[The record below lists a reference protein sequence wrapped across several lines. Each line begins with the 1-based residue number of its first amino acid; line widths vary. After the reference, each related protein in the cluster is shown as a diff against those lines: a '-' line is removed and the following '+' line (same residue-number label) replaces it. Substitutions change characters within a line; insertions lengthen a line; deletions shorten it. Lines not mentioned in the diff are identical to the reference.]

1 MWPRTLSGRLVFWV
15 GWIVAIT
22 IGVFAYVSVK
32 IQSSQLSEEVVRT
45 ASQISET
52 VRRSTRY
59 SMLHGE
65 SEAVS
70 EILKAI
76 GNQERIEACRIFGN
90 DGVVVYSSSR
100 EEVGRQWDTQARPC
114 QVCHSRLSPVERL
127 NVPVKTTVLWSDK
140 GHRILSMVNPIYNEP
155 GCSQAA
161 CHYHPASQKVLG
173 VLEIEMSLAG
183 VDVQTIKANY
193 RTVFFA
199 LLSIVCVSTLIGI
212 FMRRSVVKPIKNLI
226 TGTKKVSEGD
236 FTHRIPE
243 GARDELG
250 VLARSFNDMTSR
262 FELASRTFQLASLG
276 KLAAEF
282 AHEVNNPLTNVLT
295 SASLLLERTDNDE
308 STNEELEI
316 IVSESIRCRE
326 IIKGL
331 LNLAK
336 QVEPEMKVVNV
347 NSVIRRTVSLVE
359 NQVSFYNIKMIQN
372 LDKRLPG
379 VMADEHQIQRVF
391 LNMIQNASDAM
402 PKGGTLTISTSL
414 NQDQQ
419 MIEIRFQDTGSGM
432 DEATLK
438 RSLEPFFTTK
448 ETGTGLG
455 LAIGQKVVSA
465 HGGRIEATSMPG
477 EGTTFLIKLPITQ
490 RARDS
495 RESQG
500 TKEGANA

>member
-1 MWPRTLSGRLVFWV
+1 L
-15 GWIVAIT
+15 
-22 IGVFAYVSVK
+22 
-32 IQSSQLSEEVVRT
+32 
-45 ASQISET
+45 
-52 VRRSTRY
+52 
-59 SMLHGE
+59 
-65 SEAVS
+65 
-70 EILKAI
+70 
-76 GNQERIEACRIFGN
+76 
-90 DGVVVYSSSR
+90 
-100 EEVGRQWDTQARPC
+100 
-114 QVCHSRLSPVERL
+114 
-127 NVPVKTTVLWSDK
+127 
-140 GHRILSMVNPIYNEP
+140 
-155 GCSQAA
+155 
-161 CHYHPASQKVLG
+161 LG
-173 VLEIEMSLAG
+173 
-183 VDVQTIKANY
+183 
-193 RTVFFA
+193 FH
-199 LLSIVCVSTLIGI
+199 
-212 FMRRSVVKPIKNLI
+212 NLI